1 MRSVDKPLGES
12 ASEPYVSSCP
22 EGTIKGIEALDSI
35 KGNGSRE
42 RNRR

>member
-1 MRSVDKPLGES
+1 MRSVDKPLGEHV
-12 ASEPYVSSCP
+12 SEPYVSSCP